1 MTHLRSKSFAPVAP
15 RRRAHVLLGALGLAA
30 SSAVLGA
37 DFSVGLGAGADRGTV
52 DCRTSFPCDRSS
64 TRWKI
69 SGAYQLS
76 EAIDLQA
83 VYFDAGRF
91 KGADITPLGTE
102 FGGTFKVSG
111 IGLSAGYRWQFAPL
125 WSLVGR
131 AGFASVRTGFD
142 YAAPFS
148 GSPSKTT
155 LQPLAGLGVDYALTP
170 LLRVGLDYTYT
181 RFKAHETQGPLHM
194 FGVAAQYAF

>member
-1 MTHLRSKSFAPVAP
+1 MTYLRSKPLAAVAS
-15 RRRAHVLLGALGLAA
+15 RRWLRVLLGALSLAA
-30 SSAVLGA
+30 SSAVA
-37 DFSVGLGAGADRGTV
+37 AASFSVGLGAGADRGTV
-52 DCRTSFPCDRSS
+52 DCRASFPCSRSS
-64 TRWKI
+64 THWKI
-69 SGAYQLS
+69 SGDYQLS

-111 IGLSAGYRWQFAPL
+111 IGLNAGYRLQFAPL

-155 LQPLAGLGVDYALTP
+155 LQPLAGVGVDYALTP
-170 LLRVGLDYTYT
+170 SLRVGIDYAYT

-194 FGVAAQYAF
+194 FGIAAQFAF